1 MLKNEKIDE
10 LIKCPKII
18 IEAYPKN
25 GMLPDKKSSFV
36 MRKNLKLQSTDKQ
49 YFFEVFIRH
58 NIMLIEQFSIGLLFK
73 TDDRAAGKIALIRYN
88 GQHGQI
94 DWSSG
99 NHYSAFHTHRIN
111 EKLLAQK
118 IYEPKHIEIT
128 DKFSTFNSALN
139 EFRLYVN
146 LVNFTEYFPHSDVQ
160 MSLFQGEY

>member
-88 GQHGQI
+88 GQHGQS

-99 NHYSAFHTHRIN
+99 NHYSAFHTHRRY
-111 EKLLAQK
+111 LQK
-118 IYEPKHIEIT
+118 
-128 DKFSTFNSALN
+128 
-139 EFRLYVN
+139 
-146 LVNFTEYFPHSDVQ
+146 
-160 MSLFQGEY
+160 